1 MPRVAWAAS
10 NRANSCWSSPRCI
23 GAPSTVAAR
32 GSEVGVGRTGV
43 GLGGVGGE
51 LALGGEGRAQAVRM
65 SEVMSSTPPRR
76 RRNLICGG
84 LYRYGG
90 LRQFAAVGAE
100 RSCGSV
106 PDGGCLG
113 GRNGHP
119 FHAGWQVCPEAG
131 QRTVRAPP
139 AKRGPIGRPT
149 RRQLGG
155 GGEEETLRRARASR
169 SRITVGPMSPTPL
182 PSTKT

>member
-10 NRANSCWSSPRCI
+10 NRANSCWYSTRRI

-43 GLGGVGGE
+43 GLGGMGVE
-51 LALGGEGRAQAVRM
+51 VALGGEDRAQAVRM

-84 LYRYGG
+84 LYRRRGR
-90 LRQFAAVGAE
+90 RQFAAVGAE

-139 AKRGPIGRPT
+139 AKRSQIGCQTRDQLWREAKTKTIGR
-149 RRQLGG
+149 RRVSAEKYL
-155 GGEEETLRRARASR
+155 ER
-169 SRITVGPMSPTPL
+169 SFLTS
-182 PSTKT
+182 SS